1 MKRMSL
7 IPALLALSLIATG
20 CAGAFTDYGQVRTS
34 REATDMFDQRRLP
47 ADHRY
52 YYVGPDSEPDAIIGI
67 APGYTLKSRLWKPVD
82 LNDATL
88 SAIIGNM
95 TGGLGTGTGIWGA
108 ALCDKNG
115 AQVGVWYSPH
125 EGATVRVTEKG
136 EVFVN
141 PPRPSILDEGISPF
155 SPMNRELYS
164 PGLPRVPNR

>member
-20 CAGAFTDYGQVRTS
+20 CAGAFKDYGQVRAS
-34 REATDMFDQRRLP
+34 REATDMFEGGRLP

-52 YYVGPDSEPDAIIGI
+52 YYVGPGSEPDAIIGI

-88 SAIIGNM
+88 SALIRTM
-95 TGGLGTGTGIWGA
+95 TRGLSSGTAIWGA
-108 ALCDKNG
+108 TLMDKDG
-115 AQVGVWYSPH
+115 RQVGVWYSPG
-125 EGATVRVTEKG
+125 ETTTLRVTEKG

-155 SPMNRELYS
+155 SPMNRELYA
-164 PGLPRVPNR
+164 PELPRVPNR